1 MSGRTQQHSSW
12 RFHVVWLALVLLGCV
27 LAWRIVMLQVVDRG
41 FLQAQGDA
49 RAIRTVSTRATRGVI
64 FDRYGEPLAVSTPVV
79 SIWANPKQV
88 LASNADLSS
97 LAKSLGMPMAV
108 LEKKIHSKAN
118 KGFMYLKRQLP
129 PAAAEKILAL
139 KYKGIY
145 RERDYK
151 RYYPSG
157 EIAGHLVGFT
167 GLDGAGQEGLELAF
181 DKHLQS
187 VDGSKQILKDLYGN
201 TIKELK
207 QITESAAGKDLQLSI
222 DLRMQYSAYKTL
234 KEAVA
239 KADAQAGS
247 IVLMDVQT
255 GEVLA
260 LASQPAFNPNNRS
273 QLKLASLRN
282 RAITDA
288 FEPGSTVKPFTILA
302 ALESGKY
309 KPETIV
315 DTNPGYIRV
324 GRKTLHDHNNN
335 GPISVSEIIM
345 KSSQV
350 GITKVALSIEPDA
363 MREAFQRVGLG
374 QSPGTGFPGEGVGVV
389 PSRAKWLDIERA
401 TFAYGYGLSVTAL
414 QLAQAYQVIA
424 ADGVMRRATLLK
436 QNGPVIEEQIVD
448 PQIAQQL
455 QQMLAKVMQAG
466 GTAASSKTVGFSLAG
481 KTGTAHKIG
490 KYGYQE
496 DKYRSL
502 FAGMAPAINPK
513 VVGVV
518 VIEDPKGGRYYGG
531 EIAAPV
537 FASVMGDI
545 LPLLNTRPDILD
557 KFAAKP
563 EQLEGSNG

>member
-1 MSGRTQQHSSW
+1 MSGATQQHSSW
-12 RFHVVWLALVLLGCV
+12 RFHVVWLALVLLGCILV
-27 LAWRIVMLQVVDRG
+27 WRIVMLQVVDRG

-49 RAIRTVSTRATRGVI
+49 RAIRTVATRATRGVI

-88 LASNADLSS
+88 LASKADLSA
-97 LAKSLGMPMAV
+97 LAKSLGMSTQL
-108 LEKKIHSKAN
+108 LEKKINSKAN

-129 PAAAEKILAL
+129 PAVADKILAL

-167 GLDGAGQEGLELAF
+167 GLDGVGQEGLELAF

-239 KADAQAGS
+239 KANAQAGS

-273 QLKLASLRN
+273 QLNLASLRN

-315 DTNPGYIRV
+315 DTNPGYIKV
-324 GRKTLHDHNNN
+324 GRKTLQDHHNN
-335 GPISVSEIIM
+335 GPITVSEIIM

-350 GITKVALSIEPDA
+350 GITKVALSIDA
-363 MREAFQRVGLG
+363 DTVREAFQRVGLG

-389 PSRAKWLDIERA
+389 PSRVKWLDIERA

-436 QNGPVIEEQIVD
+436 QDGPIVEEQVVD
-448 PQIAQQL
+448 PHIAKQL
-455 QQMLAKVMQAG
+455 QAMLAKVMREG
-466 GTAASSKTVGFSLAG
+466 GTAASAKTVGFSLAG

-490 KYGYQE
+490 KNGYQ
-496 DKYRSL
+496 DNKYRSL
-502 FAGMAPAINPK
+502 FAGMAPATNPK

-537 FASVMGDI
+537 FAGVMGDI
-545 LPLLNTRPDILD
+545 LPLLKTPPDILE
-557 KFAAKP
+557 KFAIKP
-563 EQLEGSNG
+563 KQVGDSNG

>member
-1 MSGRTQQHSSW
+1 
-12 RFHVVWLALVLLGCV
+12 
-27 LAWRIVMLQVVDRG
+27 MLQVVDRG

-49 RAIRTVSTRATRGVI
+49 RAIRTVTTRATRGVI

-79 SIWANPKQV
+79 SVWANPKQI
-88 LASNADLSS
+88 LASKADLSE
-97 LAKSLGMPMAV
+97 LAKSLGMSKQA
-108 LEKKIHSKAN
+108 LEKKINSKAN
-118 KGFMYLKRQLP
+118 KSFMYLKRQLP
-129 PAAAEKILAL
+129 PVDADKILAL

-239 KADAQAGS
+239 KANAQAGS
-247 IVLMDVQT
+247 IVLIDVET

-302 ALESGKY
+302 ALESGQY

-315 DTNPGYIRV
+315 DTNPGYIKV
-324 GRKTLHDHNNN
+324 GRKTLQDHHNN
-335 GPISVSEIIM
+335 GPITVSEIIM

-350 GITKVALSIEPDA
+350 GITKVALSIGADEV
-363 MREAFQRVGLG
+363 REAFQRVGLG
-374 QSPGTGFPGEGVGVV
+374 QSSGTGFPGEGVGVV
-389 PSRAKWLDIERA
+389 PSRVKWLDIERA

-436 QNGPVIEEQIVD
+436 HSGLITEEQVVD
-448 PQIAQQL
+448 PKVARQL
-455 QQMLAKVMQAG
+455 QAMLAKVMREG
-466 GTAASSKTVGFSLAG
+466 GTAASAKTVGFSLAG

-490 KYGYQE
+490 KNGYQD

-502 FAGMAPAINPK
+502 FAGMAPATNPK

-537 FASVMGDI
+537 FAGVMGDI
-545 LPLLNTRPDILD
+545 LPLLETSPDILD
-557 KFAAKP
+557 KFAIKP
-563 EQLEGSNG
+563 KAMGGNNG

>member
-1 MSGRTQQHSSW
+1 MSGATQQHSSW
-12 RFHVVWLALVLLGCV
+12 RFHVVWLALVLLGCILV
-27 LAWRIVMLQVVDRG
+27 WRIVMLQVVDRG

-49 RAIRTVSTRATRGVI
+49 RAIRTIATRATRGVI

-79 SIWANPKQV
+79 SIWANPRQV
-88 LASNADLSS
+88 LASKADLSA
-97 LAKSLGMPMAV
+97 LAKSLGMSTQL
-108 LEKKIHSKAN
+108 LEKKINSKAN

-129 PAAAEKILAL
+129 PAVADNILAL

-167 GLDGAGQEGLELAF
+167 GLDGVGQEGLELAF

-239 KADAQAGS
+239 KANAQAGS

-273 QLKLASLRN
+273 QLNLASLRN

-302 ALESGKY
+302 ALESGNY

-315 DTNPGYIRV
+315 DTNPGYIKV
-324 GRKTLHDHNNN
+324 GRKTLQDHHNN
-335 GPISVSEIIM
+335 GPITVSEIIM

-350 GITKVALSIEPDA
+350 GITKVALSIDA
-363 MREAFQRVGLG
+363 DTVREAFQRVGLG

-389 PSRAKWLDIERA
+389 PSRVKWLDIERA

-436 QNGPVIEEQIVD
+436 QDGPIVEEQVVD
-448 PQIAQQL
+448 PHIAKQL
-455 QQMLAKVMQAG
+455 QAMLAKVMREG
-466 GTAASSKTVGFSLAG
+466 GTAASAKTVGFSLAG

-490 KYGYQE
+490 KNGYQ
-496 DKYRSL
+496 DNKYRSL
-502 FAGMAPAINPK
+502 FAGMAPATNPK

-537 FASVMGDI
+537 FAGVMGDI
-545 LPLLNTRPDILD
+545 LPLLKTPPDILE
-557 KFAAKP
+557 KFAIKP
-563 EQLEGSNG
+563 KQVGDSNG

>member
-1 MSGRTQQHSSW
+1 
-12 RFHVVWLALVLLGCV
+12 VWLALVLLGCI

-49 RAIRTVSTRATRGVI
+49 RAIRTVATRATRGVI

-88 LASNADLSS
+88 LASKADLSV
-97 LAKSLGMPMAV
+97 LAKSLGMSTLA
-108 LEKKIHSKAN
+108 LEKKINSKAN

-129 PAAAEKILAL
+129 PAVAENVLAL
-139 KYKGIY
+139 KYKGVY

-167 GLDGAGQEGLELAF
+167 GLDGTGQEGLELAF

-222 DLRMQYSAYKTL
+222 DLRMQYSAYRTL

-239 KADAQAGS
+239 KANAQAGS
-247 IVLMDVQT
+247 IVLMDVHT

-315 DTNPGYIRV
+315 DTNPGYIKV
-324 GRKTLHDHNNN
+324 GRKTLQDHHNN
-335 GPISVSEIIM
+335 GPMTVSEIIM

-350 GITKVALSIEPDA
+350 GITKVALSIEADTV
-363 MREAFQRVGLG
+363 REAFQRVGLG

-389 PSRAKWLDIERA
+389 PSRVKWLDIERA

-436 QNGPVIEEQIVD
+436 QSGPIAEEQVVD
-448 PQIAQQL
+448 PQIAKQL
-455 QQMLAKVMQAG
+455 QAMLAKVMSEG
-466 GTAASSKTVGFSLAG
+466 GTAASARTVGFSLAG

-490 KYGYQE
+490 KNGYQE

-537 FASVMGDI
+537 FAGVMGDI

-557 KFAAKP
+557 KFAVKP
-563 EQLEGSNG
+563 KQVEGSNG

>member
-1 MSGRTQQHSSW
+1 VTSMTQQHSSW

-27 LAWRIVMLQVVDRG
+27 LVWRIVMLQVVDRG

-49 RAIRTVSTRATRGVI
+49 RAIRTVATRATRGVI
-64 FDRYGEPLAVSTPVV
+64 FDRHGEPLAVSTPVV
-79 SIWANPKQV
+79 SIWANPKQI
-88 LASNADLSS
+88 LAANANLSA
-97 LAKSLGMPMAV
+97 LAKSLGMTLAT
-108 LEKKIHSKAN
+108 LEKKINDKAS

-129 PAAAEKILAL
+129 PAEAEKILAL
-139 KYKGIY
+139 DYKGIY

-167 GLDGAGQEGLELAF
+167 DLDGMGQEGLELAF
-181 DKHLQS
+181 DTHLQS

-207 QITESAAGKDLQLSI
+207 QITESAAGEDLQLSI

-247 IVLMDVQT
+247 IVLIDVQT

-309 KPETIV
+309 KPETII
-315 DTNPGYIRV
+315 DTNPGFIKV
-324 GRKTLHDHNNN
+324 GRKILQDHHNN
-335 GPISVSEIIM
+335 GPISVSDIIM

-350 GITKVALSIEPDA
+350 GITKVALSIEA
-363 MREAFQRVGLG
+363 NAVSEAFQRVGFG
-374 QSPGTGFPGEGVGVV
+374 QSPGTGFPGEGVGVL
-389 PSRAKWLDIERA
+389 PSRVKWLDIERA

-424 ADGVMRRATLLK
+424 ANGVMRRATLLK
-436 QNGPVIEEQIVD
+436 QNGPVAEEQVVD
-448 PQIAQQL
+448 PQIARQL
-455 QQMLAKVMQAG
+455 QAMLAKVMQQG
-466 GTAASSKTVGFSLAG
+466 GTAASSRTVGFSLAG

-490 KYGYQE
+490 PNGYQE

-502 FAGMAPAINPK
+502 FAGMAPATNPK

-537 FASVMGDI
+537 FAGVMGEI
-545 LPLLNTRPDILD
+545 LPLLNIRPDILD
-557 KFAAKP
+557 KFAVQPK
-563 EQLEGSNG
+563 QLGGSNG

>member
-1 MSGRTQQHSSW
+1 
-12 RFHVVWLALVLLGCV
+12 VWLALMLLGCILV
-27 LAWRIVMLQVVDRG
+27 WRIVMLQVVDRG

-49 RAIRTVSTRATRGVI
+49 RAIRTVATRATRGVI

-79 SIWANPKQV
+79 SIWANPRQV
-88 LASNADLSS
+88 LASQADLSA
-97 LAKSLGMPMAV
+97 LAKSLGTSTQA
-108 LEKKIHSKAN
+108 LEKKINSKAN

-167 GLDGAGQEGLELAF
+167 GLDGVGQEGLELAF

-207 QITESAAGKDLQLSI
+207 QITESAAGKDLELSI

-239 KADAQAGS
+239 KANAQAGS

-260 LASQPAFNPNNRS
+260 LASQPAYNPNNRS
-273 QLKLASLRN
+273 QLNIASLRN

-302 ALESGKY
+302 ALESGSY

-315 DTNPGYIRV
+315 DTNPGYIKV
-324 GRKTLHDHNNN
+324 GRKTLQDHHNN
-335 GPISVSEIIM
+335 GPITVAEIIM

-350 GITKVALSIEPDA
+350 GITKVALSLDA
-363 MREAFQRVGLG
+363 DTVREAFQRVGLG

-389 PSRAKWLDIERA
+389 PSRVKWLDIERA
-401 TFAYGYGLSVTAL
+401 TFAYGYGLSITAL

-436 QNGPVIEEQIVD
+436 QHEPIAGEQIID
-448 PQIAQQL
+448 PQIAKQL
-455 QQMLAKVMQAG
+455 QAMLAKVMRQG
-466 GTAASSKTVGFSLAG
+466 GTAASAKTVGFSLAG

-490 KYGYQE
+490 KNGYQ
-496 DKYRSL
+496 DNKYRSL
-502 FAGMAPAINPK
+502 FAGMAPATNPK

-537 FASVMGDI
+537 FAGVMGDV
-545 LPLLNTRPDILD
+545 LPLLKTAPDILD
-557 KFAAKP
+557 KFAIEPK
-563 EQLEGSNG
+563 QMGGSNG

>member
-1 MSGRTQQHSSW
+1 VSSATQQHSSW
-12 RFHVVWLALVLLGCV
+12 RFHVVWLALVLLGCI

-49 RAIRTVSTRATRGVI
+49 RAIRTVATRATRGVI

-88 LASNADLSS
+88 LASNADLSV
-97 LAKSLGMPMAV
+97 LAKSLGMSTQA
-108 LEKKIHSKAN
+108 LEKKINSKAN

-129 PAAAEKILAL
+129 PAVAGKILAL
-139 KYKGIY
+139 KYKGVY

-167 GLDGAGQEGLELAF
+167 GLDGTGQEGLELAF

-222 DLRMQYSAYKTL
+222 DLRMQYSAYRTL

-239 KADAQAGS
+239 KANAQAGS
-247 IVLMDVQT
+247 IVLMDVHT

-315 DTNPGYIRV
+315 DTNPGYIKV
-324 GRKTLHDHNNN
+324 GRKTLQDHHNN
-335 GPISVSEIIM
+335 GPITVSEIIM

-350 GITKVALSIEPDA
+350 GITKVALSIEADTV
-363 MREAFQRVGLG
+363 REAFQRVGLG

-436 QNGPVIEEQIVD
+436 QSGPIAEEQVVD
-448 PQIAQQL
+448 PQIARQL
-455 QQMLAKVMQAG
+455 QAMLAKVMREG
-466 GTAASSKTVGFSLAG
+466 GTAASARTVGFSLAG

-490 KYGYQE
+490 KNGYQE

-502 FAGMAPAINPK
+502 FAGMAPAISPK

-537 FASVMGDI
+537 FAGVMGDI

-557 KFAAKP
+557 KFAVKP
-563 EQLEGSNG
+563 KQLEGSNG